1 MAKKK
6 NKYEGFRRLTLL
18 LSWVGFV
25 ISFLFMANSDIQT
38 NSAIEG
44 LILIGL
50 IALFFYGVYKGVTY
64 TLKGFF
70 D

>member
-18 LSWVGFV
+18 LSWVSFV
-25 ISFLFMANSDIQT
+25 IGLIVMANSNIQ
-38 NSAIEG
+38 ADEV
-44 LILIGL
+44 LFLIGL
-50 IALFFYGVYKGVTY
+50 MALFFYGVYKGVTY